1 MSRYG
6 SRTRVGQ
13 AVSDFG
19 QLPAAVVV
27 VAFDV
32 NFLVVAGGGG
42 AGGQQYASVGA
53 GGGGAG
59 GFRCSV
65 DKTGMGLAAEDGI
78 DITLSTNYTVTVGAG
93 GAGGA
98 ALSYAAG
105 VSGSDSVFSTI
116 TSLGGGNGISGP
128 PNFRVPLDG
137 GCGGAGGFQQTRH
150 GNGTLGQGFSAGA
163 CQASVAGASGGGGAG
178 AYGVFALT
186 TAGGAG
192 GAGLATTITG
202 SSVFYAGGGGGGGQG
217 TAPAGGNG
225 GGGNGGSHTSSV
237 TAASNGTANT
247 GGGGGG
253 GAGANAGANGG
264 SGVVILRYLST
275 LGTITIGAGL
285 TGSTAT
291 DGLYEVTTITA
302 GTGNVSWA

>member
-1 MSRYG
+1 MARFG
-6 SRTRVGQ
+6 DRTRTGQPLSTYVGIR
-13 AVSDFG
+13 
-19 QLPAAVVV
+19 PADPASLYN
-27 VAFDV
+27 V

-42 AGGQQYASVGA
+42 GGGQQYASTAA

-65 DKTGMGLAAEDGI
+65 DRTGMGLPAENGI
-78 DITLSTNYTVTVGAG
+78 NITLSTNYTVTVGGG
-93 GAGGA
+93 GAGGPA
-98 ALSYAAG
+98 VSYATG
-105 VSGSDSVFSTI
+105 TSGSNSVFSTI
-116 TSLGGGNGISGP
+116 TSLGGGNGIGGP

-163 CQASVAGASGGGGAG
+163 CQESTAGCSGGGGAG
-178 AYGVFALT
+178 AFGTFAST

-202 SSVFYAGGGGGGGQG
+202 ASVFYAGGGGGAGQG

-225 GGGNGGSHTSSV
+225 GGGNGGSHTTNV

-264 SGVVILRYLST
+264 SGVVILRYRST

-291 DGLYEVTTITA
+291 DGDFKVTTITA